1 MRLGAKGANRPL
13 NLSLVGDYPRHH
25 LFAAARASYAIIR
38 ALRGL
43 TRIVRSVSLRNDLD
57 LCRSRP
63 LLSVGRV
70 EADAGPLDWQN
81 GANDIANGKVTIDP
95 RLVCD
100 EAETLFSRE
109 PLDSTTHDENLLR

>member
-1 MRLGAKGANRPL
+1 M
-13 NLSLVGDYPRHH
+13 SLLLAGST
-25 LFAAARASYAIIR
+25 A
-38 ALRGL
+38 
-43 TRIVRSVSLRNDLD
+43 VSLKGQLHSSNYRL
-57 LCRSRP
+57 
-63 LLSVGRV
+63 VGRV
-70 EADAGPLDWQN
+70 EADAGPLDWQK